1 MSQMQAGQFIVFK
14 IISLREVMY
23 LAMITNLTLF
33 MTYSI
38 TYNENN
44 RNIRPMPRIEITR
57 TESEVRSSFDKFL
70 ENLEEVN
77 GRTKFIYHVSN
88 EDSVVGKKGILFN
101 KEYFQTSK
109 ENCIYFAFFF

>member
-70 ENLEEVN
+70 EKKEEVS

-88 EDSVVGKKGILFN
+88 EDSVVGKKGVLFN

-109 ENCIYFAFFF
+109 DKCIYFALF